1 MIHKTRGV
9 VLRFTR
15 YGETSI
21 IVNMFTEAFGVQSYI
36 VNSVRSPSK
45 TEMALYQPLTLLDM
59 VVYHK
64 EGGRVMRIKEKRC
77 FYPYHSLHS
86 DMKKA
91 TIAMFLNEILVKTL
105 KEETHPSHLFQ
116 FISQALVLLDEA
128 DRDFENFHLV
138 FLIRLAA
145 YLGFEIEEAHQLDPE
160 GQMDPAETEILS
172 KFIHAD
178 YLSPVPV
185 TTEQRR
191 SMLNKLIGFYNEHIH
206 HLGEMRSLQVL
217 RDALS

>member
-36 VNSVRSPSK
+36 VNSVRSPTK
-45 TEMALYQPLTLLDM
+45 TEMALFQPLTLLEM

-77 FYPYHSLHS
+77 FYSYRSLYS

-105 KEETHPSHLFQ
+105 KEETHPSRLFE

-128 DRDFENFHLV
+128 DRDFESFHLI

-145 YLGFEIEEAHQLDPE
+145 YLGFEIEDASQLDLE
-160 GQMDPAETEILS
+160 GQMEMTEREILS
-172 KFIHAD
+172 EYIHSD

-191 SMLNKLIGFYNEHIH
+191 SLLNRLIGFYNEHIH
-206 HLGEMRSLQVL
+206 HLGEMKSLQVL
-217 RDALS
+217 RDTLS